1 MKKLQEKH
9 EKYQGYINNELIDYE
24 NSYRIDSR
32 PNINGRRLVYQN
44 IVMIDGTVYELI
56 SQSTS
61 TCGIFNVT
69 ILESGLTEKEVK
81 SLSGNAILY

>member
-1 MKKLQEKH
+1 MKKLHEKH
-9 EKYQGYINNELIDYE
+9 EKYPGYLNNELIDYE

-32 PNINGRRLVYQN
+32 PNNFGCRLVYQN
-44 IVMIDGTVYELI
+44 IVMTDGTVYELI

-69 ILESGLTEKEVK
+69 ILESGLTQKQVK
-81 SLSGNAILY
+81 TLSTNAILY